1 MTITPTNIQF
11 AILAQLS
18 IILTHFKEC
27 GRSYLTDIPASVD
40 KLDISS
46 NAINIKHVVEDLY
59 ATSLKNIKNDALVEF
74 INLNFSTS
82 TEKDALI
89 SKMFL
94 LGSVQEYFNY
104 SITECGLTGIN
115 IRGTE
120 NDWSKLYNGVVNL
133 RTNMEWINDETAL
146 KGVINDWWDEMEMF
160 CEISLQTC
168 KIGEMKYR
176 SYDTL
181 MRKKVSAYWKY
192 FICGYYPTS
201 GSGAHPYIE
210 GHIVGFS
217 RFSANPENCLTYS
230 GGNMVSTSS
239 LFNSISS
246 FSISSTT
253 PQRNLLICYGNMKI
267 CELEDSSIGV
277 NSDYN
282 ISSEVD

>member
-146 KGVINDWWDEMEMF
+146 KGV
-160 CEISLQTC
+160 LT
-168 KIGEMKYR
+168 IGGTR
-176 SYDTL
+176 
-181 MRKKVSAYWKY
+181 WKC
-192 FICGYYPTS
+192 FVRL
-201 GSGAHPYIE
+201 AFKR
-210 GHIVGFS
+210 V
-217 RFSANPENCLTYS
+217 RL
-230 GGNMVSTSS
+230 V
-239 LFNSISS
+239 
-246 FSISSTT
+246 
-253 PQRNLLICYGNMKI
+253 R
-267 CELEDSSIGV
+267 
-277 NSDYN
+277 
-282 ISSEVD
+282 